1 MFKRREVT
9 VVQIQVKKWGNGTG
23 IRFTKEFLRE
33 AGISMEDTLNAE
45 VVDGRIILTPA
56 FRHRSLKER
65 AAEFNGELNLSEEIE
80 WDEPVGSEVW

>member
-1 MFKRREVT
+1 MQT
-9 VVQIQVKKWGNGTG
+9 QVKKWGNGSG

-45 VVDGRIILTPA
+45 IVNGQIILTPM
-56 FRHRSLKER
+56 FRHRSLRER
-65 AAEFNGELNLSEEIE
+65 AAEFNGELNLSDEIE

>member
-1 MFKRREVT
+1 M
-9 VVQIQVKKWGNGTG
+9 QIQVKKWGNGTG

>member
-1 MFKRREVT
+1 M
-9 VVQIQVKKWGNGTG
+9 QIQVKKWGNGTG
-23 IRFTKEFLRE
+23 VRFTKEFLRE
-33 AGISMEDTLNAE
+33 AGIGMEDTLNAE
-45 VVDGRIILTPA
+45 IVDGKIVLTPA

>member
-1 MFKRREVT
+1 MMQT
-9 VVQIQVKKWGNGTG
+9 QVKKWGNGSG

-45 VVDGRIILTPA
+45 IVNGQIILTPM
-56 FRHRSLKER
+56 FRHRSLRER
-65 AAEFNGELNLSEEIE
+65 AAEFNGELNLSDEIE

>member
-1 MFKRREVT
+1 M
-9 VVQIQVKKWGNGTG
+9 VQTQVKKWGNGSG

-45 VVDGRIILTPA
+45 IVNGQIILTPA
-56 FRHRSLKER
+56 FRHRSLRER
-65 AAEFNGELNLSEEIE
+65 AAEFNGELNLSDEIE

>member
-1 MFKRREVT
+1 M
-9 VVQIQVKKWGNGTG
+9 VQIQVKKWGNGSG

-45 VVDGRIILTPA
+45 IVNGQIILTPM
-56 FRHRSLKER
+56 FRHRSLWER
-65 AAEFNGELNLSEEIE
+65 AAEFNGELNLSDEIE